1 MNNFSPYLFGARY
14 LNDVNAQYLGSG
26 GQAQTAQNLYYSGML
41 GQKIMLSQDDAEGLT
56 NSSTTGYT
64 TSTLLQPGEY
74 QLVKL
79 KSSLTI
85 TPARGLIVWWDA
97 AADPNSF
104 IVTTDAPVS
113 TGGRLAGVL
122 LNAGTAGYY
131 VWIQTSGAPYVK
143 GKSSLA
149 TTAAK
154 DQIMIV
160 DTATATAN
168 NVAAT
173 TALTVDNINLVI
185 GQAADLPV
193 AATLKRI
200 HLGTKPISISGL
212 Q

>member
-1 MNNFSPYLFGARY
+1 MNQFSPYLFGARY
-14 LNDVNAQYLGSG
+14 LNDVNAQYLSSG
-26 GQAQTAQNLYYSGML
+26 GQAQVAQNLNYTAML
-41 GQKIMLSQDDAEGLT
+41 GQKISLGVDEAAQFT
-56 NSSTTGYT
+56 NPSTTGYT

-131 VWIQTSGAPYVK
+131 VWIQVSGAPYVK
-143 GKSSLA
+143 GKASLA

-154 DQIMIV
+154 DQVLIV
-160 DTATATAN
+160 DTATATVN

-193 AATLKRI
+193 AATLKRVHI
-200 HLGTKPISISGL
+200 GAKPIVVSGL